1 MLRGN
6 DTQVYQYDFDVPAPA
21 AFYQTNGNIYWLSVE
36 SCNTHLGLFGWKTCI
51 LSDRFGDDA
60 VWTWLLPPSWGAMVY
75 PPGHPYVGQSMD
87 MSFLLGTV
95 PVADPA
101 GPHGAILQ
109 SAPEITG
116 PWTDVSGAASPYLL
130 PTDKPRCF
138 YRVYVP

>member
-1 MLRGN
+1 
-6 DTQVYQYDFDVPAPA
+6 
-21 AFYQTNGNIYWLSVE
+21 
-36 SCNTHLGLFGWKTCI
+36 
-51 LSDRFGDDA
+51 
-60 VWTWLLPPSWGAMVY
+60 MVY

-101 GPHGAILQ
+101 GPHVTQQSPPALSAIASGNGSLTISWTASGAILQ